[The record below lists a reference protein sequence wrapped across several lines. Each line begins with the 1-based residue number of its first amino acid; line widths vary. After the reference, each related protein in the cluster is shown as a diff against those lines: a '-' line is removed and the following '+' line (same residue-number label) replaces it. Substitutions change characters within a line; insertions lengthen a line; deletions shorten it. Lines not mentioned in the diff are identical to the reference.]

1 MKEENIDKRIER
13 VAESVGSKNAAMR
26 QWEAEWVSNEMKRKI
41 ATKRWRTYGISAA
54 ASIVLI
60 CGIGFGL
67 FINRSGDND
76 YDNDYGVS
84 SNAPVFR
91 GGSCDIV
98 EIQDMINSAKY
109 EKALHAIDVTL
120 ADTVI
125 DPSFTPERQDYLRSV
140 NANREY
146 ELTWLKVNVLIK
158 SGEKTEAISLLKEY
172 VKTEGEHQ
180 KEAQTLLNSLTK

>member
-1 MKEENIDKRIER
+1 MKEDNIDKRIER
-13 VAESVGSKNAAMR
+13 VAESVGSKKAAMR
-26 QWEAEWVSNEMKRKI
+26 QWEADRVSYELKRKV
-41 ATKRWRTYGISAA
+41 AAKRWRTYGFSAA

-60 CGIGFGL
+60 CGIGFGF
-67 FINRSGDND
+67 FINRSG
-76 YDNDYGVS
+76 DNDYGVS
-84 SNAPVFR
+84 SNAPVYR

-98 EIQDMINSAKY
+98 EIQAMIDSAKY

-158 SGEKTEAISLLKEY
+158 SGKKTEAISLLKEY
-172 VKTEGEHQ
+172 VKTEGVHQ
-180 KEAQTLLNSLTK
+180 KEALILLNNLTR

>member
-13 VAESVGSKNAAMR
+13 VAESVGSKKAAMR

-125 DPSFTPERQDYLRSV
+125 DQSFTPERQDYLRSV

-180 KEAQTLLNSLTK
+180 KEAQTLLNDLTK